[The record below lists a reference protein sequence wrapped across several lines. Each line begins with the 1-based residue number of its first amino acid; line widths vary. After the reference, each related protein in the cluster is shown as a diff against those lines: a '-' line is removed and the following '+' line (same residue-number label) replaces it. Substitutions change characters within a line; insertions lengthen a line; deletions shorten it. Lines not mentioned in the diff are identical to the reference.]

1 MSLTSLVAKALGGKP
16 VALTNAEEIAGHPAV
31 VPSARATRRL
41 GTYFD
46 EFSRGMNPFGLVPT
60 FGVADASTPAADI
73 AALFDKFSVVK
84 VRGVY
89 TPQESAQLHKLCV
102 EMSKLKPIDYL
113 SVFKGTAKGFT
124 GGSPVLN
131 DKRFW
136 PYAANKHVREAVQKI
151 LGKNAT
157 EFGSSVAAHYSAR
170 GLHRDYRQLCEKVG
184 SAYHISNPEK
194 RIVRVLHYCAPE
206 NMQGGMLGVIPF
218 SHNEKIFAE
227 QAKRVGIKKPIEWF
241 DTHREELVKL
251 HKTKDFS
258 VVDEIDRHIVWVAT
272 DPGDVLITN
281 SAMLHCGEH
290 MMSPRYFFVST
301 YTDVNEETLPM
312 AAAQIKTDLAKEYH
326 RHLLGLGF
334 GGSQKILAEVE
345 KSKK

>member
-1 MSLTSLVAKALGGKP
+1 MNTTVQADATEP
-16 VALTNAEEIAGHPAV
+16 TVY
-31 VPSARATRRL
+31 PSARAKRRL

-46 EFSRGMNPFGLVPT
+46 EFSRGMNPFGLIPT
-60 FGVADASTPAADI
+60 FGVADANSMSADKI
-73 AALFDKFSVVK
+73 AALFDKFNIVK

-89 TPQESAQLHKLCV
+89 TAQESADLQKICI
-102 EMSKLKPIDYL
+102 ETSNLKPLDYL
-113 SVFKGTAKGFT
+113 EIFKGNSKGFT

-136 PYAANKHVREAVQKI
+136 PYAANKHVRDIVQKI
-151 LGKNAT
+151 LGNNTT

-170 GLHRDYRQLCEKVG
+170 GLHRDYRQLCEKPG
-184 SAYHISNPEK
+184 SIYNIVDPQK
-194 RIVRVLHYCAPE
+194 RVVRVLHYCASE

-227 QAKRVGIKKPIEWF
+227 QSKRVGNKQPIEWF
-241 DTHREELVKL
+241 DTHRDELAKL
-251 HKTKDFS
+251 RKTKDFS
-258 VVDEIDRHIVWVAT
+258 AVDEIDRHVVWVAT

-301 YTDVNEETLPM
+301 YTDVNDETLAM
-312 AAAQIKTDLAKEYH
+312 AAAPVKSETAKDYHKYLAT
-326 RHLLGLGF
+326 LGF
-334 GGSQKILAEVE
+334 GGSNVLLRQVE
-345 KSKK
+345 AG